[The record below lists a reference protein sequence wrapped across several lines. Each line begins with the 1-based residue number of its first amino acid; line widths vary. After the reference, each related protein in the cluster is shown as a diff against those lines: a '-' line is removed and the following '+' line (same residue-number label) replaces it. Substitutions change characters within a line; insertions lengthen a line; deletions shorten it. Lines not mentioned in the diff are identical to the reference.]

1 MGNEQEKITFSSFI
15 GNGKFINN
23 NGMID
28 KSDFKLIEIIGRGGF
43 SQVWKVL
50 YLKYNKIY
58 AMKKMYKVEIIDKK
72 SEKDVLI
79 ELSLLSRIHHPF
91 IVNVHFAFQDND
103 FLYLISDYCPLGD
116 LRYQLIHNKKYT
128 EKQIKFIVSNI
139 LLGLEYI
146 HANNIIHRDIKPE
159 NILIDEK
166 GYVAITDYGIA
177 RFKQFH
183 NSNEKSGTPGYMA
196 PEVLFSQNH
205 TFAVDFYA
213 LGVIAYELMFG
224 KRPYVHIQRKALK
237 QEIFAK
243 ETQIK
248 RHQLPEGFSS
258 DCMHFIN
265 KMIKRKQT
273 ERLGFEGI
281 KKIYEHPW
289 FMDVDFKE
297 IYFKKIESPLR
308 LYMGAS
314 GNFDLKNVTYNKL
327 LFLTEKTKE
336 RYQNISANMKEYD
349 SFFKDYYFYFNEFDL
364 FDRKNTKIINKFI
377 NPHKKYYSSENIN
390 TNENMYWEKE
400 KEDENNNNNKSNT
413 FTYNDFNST
422 GTISNVE
429 QHGDYFVLKKRIF
442 SYKKPKIILDKDKSM
457 DKEFKELLN
466 EENDTDNLIVNSNNK
481 KINNINNSKLKE
493 KMRKYMNI
501 NKSG

>member
-1 MGNEQEKITFSSFI
+1 MGNEQEKNSFSSFV

-28 KSDFKLIEIIGRGGF
+28 KSNFKFIEIIGRGGF

-91 IVNVHFAFQDND
+91 IVNVHFAFQDSD
-103 FLYLISDYCPLGD
+103 HLYLVSDYFTQGD

-128 EKQIKFIVSNI
+128 ETQIKFIISNI
-139 LLGLEYI
+139 LLSLEYI

-166 GYVAITDYGIA
+166 GYLAITDFGIA
-177 RFKQFH
+177 RFRQNH

-196 PEVLFSQNH
+196 PEVLFAQYH
-205 TFAVDFYA
+205 TYAVDYFAV
-213 LGVIAYELMFG
+213 GVIGYELMFG
-224 KRPYVHIQRKALK
+224 KRPYFNIQRKALK

-243 ETQIK
+243 EAQIK
-248 RHQLPEGFSS
+248 KSHLPEKYSLE
-258 DCMHFIN
+258 CMYFIN

-273 ERLGFEGI
+273 ERLGFSNI
-281 KKIYEHPW
+281 RNIFEHPW
-289 FMDVDFKE
+289 LLDIDFKE
-297 IYFKKIESPLR
+297 LYLKKIESPLR
-308 LYMGAS
+308 LYMGTG
-314 GNFDLKNVTYNKL
+314 GNYDRKNVTYNKL

-336 RYQNISANMKEYD
+336 RYQQILNNIKDYD
-349 SFFKDYYFYFNEFDL
+349 LFFKDYYFYFNEFDL

-377 NPHKKYYSSENIN
+377 DPHKKYKNNENIN
-390 TNENMYWEKE
+390 TNENFYWEKE
-400 KEDENNNNNKSNT
+400 KEDENNNNKSNI
-413 FTYNDFNST
+413 FTYNDFNTT

-442 SYKKPKIILDKDKSM
+442 SNKNPKIILDKDKSM
-457 DKEFKELLN
+457 DREFKEVLN
-466 EENDTDNLIVNSNNK
+466 EENDNDNSITNSNNK
-481 KINNINNSKLKE
+481 KINSINTSKLKE

-501 NKSG
+501 NK